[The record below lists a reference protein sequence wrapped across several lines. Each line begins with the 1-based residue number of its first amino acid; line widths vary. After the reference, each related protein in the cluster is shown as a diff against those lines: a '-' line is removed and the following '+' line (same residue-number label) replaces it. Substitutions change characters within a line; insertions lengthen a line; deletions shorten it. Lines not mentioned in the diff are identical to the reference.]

1 MANPDALWQVPFQAA
16 RPAGPNVRP
25 TIVTVEDNVIDF
37 PGLARNNPDA
47 HIVYQEDGGAIVDL
61 SGGREAGKADDEFTA
76 NMAEHMDDLDLGRL
90 AEDLLEGIDADL
102 RSREEW
108 IENRDR
114 AVDLLGL
121 KIEKPRSGPGGG
133 GAPLQGMSTA
143 KDPSMLEAVIRGQA
157 NAIGEFLPA
166 EGPAKI
172 EDVGD
177 ITADELA
184 ELLEK
189 DYNYFLT
196 TVATEYYPDTKQ
208 MFAWLYFGGS
218 GFKKVYNCP
227 LRRRPVSES
236 VDAKDLVVSNA
247 ATDLMNANRVTH
259 LIEMRKSEFKR
270 MVVAGMYR
278 DDVAAPAPTAPDKDR
293 LTHKLESI
301 EGVRSDNQRP
311 EDQPYTIY
319 ECRCE
324 AEFDW
329 DRFVPRKFK
338 GKGVPLPYCVSI
350 EKDSRRILAIYRD
363 WKQDDDD
370 ARRKR
375 TFIKFSYID
384 WMGFYGIGL
393 LHVMGN
399 LTMALT
405 AMLRISIDNG
415 MFSNFP
421 GGVMPKNPAQKQAT
435 NEMIA
440 GPGQFVGVDMQGLDD
455 IRKVV
460 MGLPYQD
467 IKQGF
472 LLLMDKVREVCTR
485 VGGTA
490 DLPVAEGRADIPVG
504 TILALIE
511 QATKVESAVHKG
523 LHSAFSEEH
532 ELMMDLFR
540 EDPEALY
547 RYQKKVK
554 KKGGVSTW
562 NEAKVLQALNDY
574 DLVPRSDPNTPS
586 HIHRVMKVVAML
598 QMAQS
603 APPGTFDIRAVYRAA
618 LEVLGYK
625 DGGGFLLPPPNPAA
639 PPPPSPEMIEANAKM
654 LDAQTK
660 SNTAMGNLQV
670 KQQEVGMKGAAMQN
684 EQQVADTNLA
694 KELVIHQADAAKD
707 QRVETRDAARQARE
721 EARADATAVAKAQT
735 DRTRAETERTKVGLS
750 VAAHHL
756 NLRSH
761 ALDAATAAHDAA
773 MDVHGINNPKPESAP

>member
-1 MANPDALWQVPFQAA
+1 MAAPDALWQVPFKMSGAA
-16 RPAGPNVRP
+16 PAADEP
-25 TIVTVEDNVIDF
+25 IVITLDDNVIDF
-37 PGLARNNPDA
+37 PKLSRDNGNA
-47 HIVYQEDGGAIVDL
+47 HIIYQEDGGALVDL
-61 SGGREAGKADDEFTA
+61 SGGQEAKQDESEFRA
-76 NMAEHMDDLDLGRL
+76 NLAEFMDSLDLGRL

-121 KIEKPRSGPGGG
+121 KIEPPRTGPGGG

-143 KDPSMLEAVIRGQA
+143 KDPALLEAVIRGQA

-172 EDVGD
+172 DDVGD
-177 ITADELA
+177 VSQDELA

-189 DYNYFLT
+189 DFNYFLT
-196 TVATEYYPDTKQ
+196 AVATEYYPDTKQ
-208 MFAWLYFGGS
+208 MFAWMYFGGS
-218 GFKKVYNCP
+218 GFKKVYNCV
-227 LRRRPVSES
+227 LRKRPVSES

-247 ATDLMNANRVTH
+247 ATDLQNADRVTH
-259 LIEMRKSEFKR
+259 IIEMRKSEFRR
-270 MVVAGMYR
+270 MVVAGVYR
-278 DDVAAPAPTAPDKDR
+278 DEVADPAPTAMDKDR
-293 LTHKLESI
+293 LTQKLESI
-301 EGVRSDNQRP
+301 EGVRSDNMRP

-324 AEFDW
+324 WEIEW
-329 DRFVPRKFK
+329 DRFIPKKFK
-338 GKGVPLPYCVSI
+338 GKRVPLPYCVSI
-350 EKDSRRILAIYRD
+350 EKDSRRILSIYRD
-363 WKQDDDD
+363 WKQDDED

-375 TFIKFSYID
+375 TFVKFSYID

-421 GGVMPKNPAQKQAT
+421 GGLSAKNPGQKQAS
-435 NEMIA
+435 NEMVA

-460 MGLPYQD
+460 MALPYQD

-472 LLLMDKVREVCTR
+472 LALIEKVREVTQR

-490 DLPVAEGRADIPVG
+490 DLPVTEGRADIPVG

-523 LHSAFSEEH
+523 MHSSFSEEL
-532 ELMMDLFR
+532 ELMIELFR

-547 RYQKKVK
+547 RFQKKAK
-554 KKGGVSTW
+554 KKGGASSW

-603 APPGTFDIRAVYRAA
+603 APPGTFNIANVYKAA

-625 DGGGFLLPPPNPAA
+625 DTTQYLAPPPNPNA
-639 PPPPSPEMIEANAKM
+639 PPPPPNPQEVMARAK
-654 LDAQTK
+654 LIDATAKAQTAAG
-660 SNTAMGNLQV
+660 TLQV
-670 KQQEVGMKGAAMQN
+670 KNKEADIKAEALKASN
-684 EQQVADTNLA
+684 EQANTNLA
-694 KELVIHQADAAKD
+694 RELVIHAHDADKD
-707 QRVETRDAARQARE
+707 
-721 EARADATAVAKAQT
+721 RADHELKAADLSLKTQQH
-735 DRTRAETERTKVGLS
+735 GLD
-750 VAAHHL
+750 
-756 NLRSH
+756 LRNH
-761 ALDAATAAHDAA
+761 ALDASKAAHDAA
-773 MDVHGINNPKPESAP
+773 VDVMEANKPEPAAG